1 MFRWSL
7 CSFCLFHTLQV
18 KCCTFSFLFN
28 FILLISDHSSNLP
41 RSFKHHI
48 VLHVVQ
54 VNLTYECIHI
64 RLYVFSLP
72 TSATL
77 FWVRPQSKSN
87 CFILNNRGHGQGS
100 HKTSV
105 STCKEVTG
113 STVLTINESIWWNNY
128 FFSFFTELTGK
139 PPTHADLEGKNKGKS
154 LGKKTPLSQ
163 NRKTPQ
169 KRNIQS
175 KGSSWFNEVSSSMI

>member
-1 MFRWSL
+1 MPLGPRYLSPDSMSPWCLPTLAQDFIMFRWSL

-18 KCCTFSFLFN
+18 KCCPFSFLFN
-28 FILLISDHSSNLP
+28 FILLISDRSSRLP

-54 VNLTYECIHI
+54 VNLMYECIHI

-72 TSATL
+72 TLATL

-105 STCKEVTG
+105 STCRG
-113 STVLTINESIWWNNY
+113 HGINCFNNQRVNLMKQLL
-128 FFSFFTELTGK
+128 FLIF
-139 PPTHADLEGKNKGKS
+139 HWID
-154 LGKKTPLSQ
+154 
-163 NRKTPQ
+163 
-169 KRNIQS
+169 
-175 KGSSWFNEVSSSMI
+175 W